1 MTEIIQV
8 LSIVALAMT
17 IVILFSIL
25 RLVILKQS
33 NQNMTTT
40 STIQES
46 TTDHSAHTFQE
57 NAEAPVVAPVVNDGD
72 GIKFGGDP
80 ISERQEKESQ
90 LTAEAKAK
98 KEKEEQEVIAAME
111 NNINKWGVALT
122 ETIKEIMKGG
132 ENK

>member
-1 MTEIIQV
+1 
-8 LSIVALAMT
+8 
-17 IVILFSIL
+17 
-25 RLVILKQS
+25 
-33 NQNMTTT
+33 
-40 STIQES
+40 
-46 TTDHSAHTFQE
+46 
-57 NAEAPVVAPVVNDGD
+57 
-72 GIKFGGDP
+72 
-80 ISERQEKESQ
+80 